1 MIAINIHTYSHR
13 SELLRINIYKGVRDL
28 VGVIFGF
35 FVISLLLFLG
45 AFNYLLL
52 SKRAG
57 AYPPKRILIQK
68 AMGFAAIG
76 AGVLVVAIVL
86 YIFSH

>member
-1 MIAINIHTYSHR
+1 M
-13 SELLRINIYKGVRDL
+13 YKGVSYL

-45 AFNYLLL
+45 AFNYFLL

-57 AYPPKRILIQK
+57 SYPPKRTQIQK
-68 AMGFAAIG
+68 ATGFAAIG